1 MTELVLTEESA
12 RSIRRLL
19 MVNLGFVAV
28 ICALAIPLIADKYR
42 VYGTIL
48 LGIAVVLGVVGYLAL
63 RAVRERRPVARQLS
77 IMTGILLLVLS
88 VPLMPIWIGL
98 LTVVTGIGLLFVT
111 LSAEREPLEPV
122 R

>member
-1 MTELVLTEESA
+1 MTELVLTEDSA
-12 RSIRRLL
+12 RGVRRLL
-19 MVNLGFVAV
+19 MVNLGFAAV
-28 ICALAIPLIADKYR
+28 LVALAMPLVAGSYR

-63 RAVRERRPVARQLS
+63 RAVRERRPVARQLC

-122 R
+122 P